1 MPFER
6 KNIENFVRFNINAYK
21 PNSGLNTGLL
31 FIVWFF
37 GTLVSLLGI
46 YPIISILF
54 ISFCNIGTTISA
66 IKFSRNKDYA
76 NFNLYYGV
84 FAIDFSIIC
93 LLLSYKAFVVYQKQ
107 NILIFS
113 LFIVIYLA
121 VLYLWVKIIQRWIKS
136 NKFGKFSFLDVFVPF
151 GVAIGMILSRLFLKD
166 ISQEAAYMFVSI
178 TSMLLSLICSGGV
191 LSILKYIYI
200 RKFNL
205 VIDLN

>member
-1 MPFER
+1 M
-6 KNIENFVRFNINAYK
+6 
-21 PNSGLNTGLL
+21 
-31 FIVWFF
+31 
-37 GTLVSLLGI
+37 
-46 YPIISILF
+46 
-54 ISFCNIGTTISA
+54 
-66 IKFSRNKDYA
+66 
-76 NFNLYYGV
+76 
-84 FAIDFSIIC
+84 
-93 LLLSYKAFVVYQKQ
+93 YQKQ